1 VPTPVSSALDEIV
14 REIDAGTRKA
24 SPDNI
29 GAALSRAGS
38 RLG

>member
-1 VPTPVSSALDEIV
+1 VSSAVVDIV
-14 REIDAGTRKA
+14 REIDAGSRKA

-29 GAALSRAGS
+29 GTALSRAGS